1 MKKIITLTTLFLFVC
16 LNMQAQRYVTEIF
29 DDITVTKDVT
39 YGVNQTILFFA
50 ITGQAVPQ
58 ELKMDVYEPTND
70 SETDRPVIVMLHSG
84 NFLPP
89 SVNGGCVGTKEDGY
103 LVEIAERLAKRGYV
117 VCSADYRLG
126 WRPDASDQNDRV
138 STLINAAY
146 RGVQDARTCARYLRR
161 TIVEDNN
168 PYNISNDNISVW
180 GIGTGGYIALA
191 TATLDTITDTFLPKF
206 FDTRFS
212 RPMVLE
218 EVNGDVNGET
228 FGIIPPGTLGFP
240 AAGDTLC
247 TPSHTGLNLSSDFT
261 FAVNMGG
268 SLGDTTWIDTGD
280 IPILSYHVP
289 TDPFA
294 PCEIATVRVPPPLD
308 LAVVQ
313 VMGSCT
319 VHPILGRNGNNSVV
333 NDSTYTDGVSTVA
346 ASRTGGLQSFL
357 PFPSNDP
364 TEASPW
370 EWHENSN
377 PNNVTLMDGSMPDCD
392 VDSTGARMYAD
403 SILNFFIP
411 RSCFIQGLGCDLS
424 TSTRETVIRNYQ
436 LSAVPNPAF
445 DEVTFT
451 SEVDDLMIDIEMYD
465 ISGRLVQS
473 IYGIDTNQY
482 RFQRGNILKGIYI
495 AKVRFKEGVVS
506 KKIIF
511 N

>member
-1 MKKIITLTTLFLFVC
+1 MKKIITLTTLFLCIC
-16 LNMQAQRYVTEIF
+16 LSSQAQRYTSEIF
-29 DDITVTKDVT
+29 DDVTVTRDVT

-50 ITGQAVPQ
+50 QAGQALPQ
-58 ELKMDVYEPTND
+58 ELKMDVYEPTGD
-70 SETDRPVIVMLHSG
+70 TETDRPAIVMLHSG
-84 NFLPP
+84 NFVPP
-89 SVNGGCVGTKEDGY
+89 NFNGGCVGLTTDAY
-103 LVEIAERLAKRGYV
+103 LAELATRLAKMGYV
-117 VCSADYRLG
+117 VVSADYRLG
-126 WRPDASDQNDRV
+126 WSPQSTDQNTRV

-161 TIVEDNN
+161 TIAEENN

-191 TATLDTITDTFLPKF
+191 TATLDTITDTFIPKF
-206 FDTRFS
+206 LIGGT
-212 RPMVLE
+212 RPMVIE
-218 EVNGDVNGET
+218 EVNGNVEGT
-228 FGIIPPGTLGFP
+228 TLGIVPPGTPGFP
-240 AAGDTLC
+240 AGGDTLC
-247 TPSHTGLNLSSDFT
+247 TPNHLGYSSEFK

-268 SLGDTTWIDTGD
+268 AMGDTSWIDDGD
-280 IPILSYHVP
+280 IPIISYQVP
-289 TDPFA
+289 SDPFA
-294 PCEIATVRVPPPLD
+294 PCEIGDVVVPPPINF
-308 LAVVQ
+308 VVVE

-319 VHPILGRNGNNSVV
+319 VQPILDREGVNSII
-333 NDSTYTDGVSTVA
+333 NDSTYTDDVSAVA
-346 ASRTGGLQSFL
+346 AARTGGLQSFL

-370 EWHENSN
+370 EWHMSSN
-377 PNNVTLMDGSMPDCD
+377 PYGIMGADCD
-392 VDSTGARMYAD
+392 TDSTGARVYAD
-403 SILNFFIP
+403 SILNFFAP
-411 RSCFIQGLGCDLS
+411 RACTLLGLDCS
-424 TSTRETVIRNYQ
+424 TVSNRELNLKNYQ
-436 LSAVPNPAF
+436 LTAVPNPAF

-473 IYGIDTNQY
+473 VYGIDTNQY